1 MLMKIGTWIEWFIGG
16 YDGLF
21 CALFVFVIINFIT
34 NIMRGI
40 LDRQWHSCV
49 SMKVIFEKVLIFI
62 FVGIGNILDTQ
73 VIELGTVIRI
83 IIILFYLSH
92 EGISIINNAS
102 YIGLPIPTKLKFI
115 LEQLQNKNKP

>member
-21 CALFVFVIINFIT
+21 YALFVFIIINFIT
-34 NIMRGI
+34 NIMRGV
-40 LDRQWHSCV
+40 LDKQWRSCV
-49 SMKVIFEKVLIFI
+49 SMKVIFKKVLIFI

-73 VIELGTVIRI
+73 VIELGTAIRI

-92 EGISIINNAS
+92 EGTSIINNAS
-102 YIGLPIPTKLKFI
+102 YIGLPIPAKLKLI